1 MKLES
6 YLLQTAI
13 SEGRYEA
20 AVRLLLQ
27 HFDINLPGVR
37 VHIKEAEDESPAIR
51 AWVGSDPYEWCA
63 GSFYLPALDWN
74 TDRDYSKVEV
84 VTATVWINPD
94 HQAASSF
101 PER

>member
-27 HFDINLPGVR
+27 HFDINLPGVQI
-37 VHIKEAEDESPAIR
+37 VIKEAEDDSPAVR
-51 AWVGSDPYEWCA
+51 AWVGPDPYEWCA
-63 GSFYLPALDWN
+63 GSFYAFYAPAPGWPA
-74 TDRDYSKVEV
+74 DRDYSKVEV
-84 VTATVWINPD
+84 VSATVWT
-94 HQAASSF
+94 SSDQ
-101 PER
+101 RST

>member
-13 SEGRYEA
+13 SEGRYED

-27 HFDINLPGVR
+27 HFRINLPGVQ
-37 VHIKEAEDESPAIR
+37 VHIKPDIDTGYGIR
-51 AWVGSDPYEWCA
+51 VWVGSDPYEWYEGA
-63 GSFYLPALDWN
+63 FFFPAPDWS

-84 VTATVWINPD
+84 VSATVWIKPD
-94 HQAASSF
+94 QHNT
-101 PER
+101 